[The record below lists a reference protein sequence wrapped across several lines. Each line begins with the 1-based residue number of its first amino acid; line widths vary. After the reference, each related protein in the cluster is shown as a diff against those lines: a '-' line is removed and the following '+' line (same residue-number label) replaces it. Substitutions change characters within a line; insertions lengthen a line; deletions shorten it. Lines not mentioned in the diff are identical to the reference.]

1 MEWPRKKLYKCSHLK
16 HAHNSHAELMRGS
29 WIQWYDQICM
39 FKRKRKTLE
48 IIRIKDYSEQDLC
61 VIYYFLWVW
70 KLVKPANLSYR
81 IKKIIKVRLNLIETM
96 LAATFSYTKDT
107 KKPPLLSHISPMEG
121 SLTLKFEI
129 F

>member
-1 MEWPRKKLYKCSHLK
+1 MIKSVCLRGKKNY
-16 HAHNSHAELMRGS
+16 
-29 WIQWYDQICM
+29 
-39 FKRKRKTLE
+39 LE
-48 IIRIKDYSEQDLC
+48 IIWIKDYSEQDLH
-61 VIYYFLWVW
+61 VTLFSLGMKAHETWV
-70 KLVKPANLSYR
+70 NLGYR